1 MPIVDLYSPLP
12 ELEPGAL
19 AGFLA
24 DLISNNPTVDWTSVF
39 SLLRG
44 SLYVDAP
51 GGKTLIAILRD
62 RSTII
67 HMNDETL
74 VYLTPDAAKFDASL
88 LGVDLHIV

>member
-1 MPIVDLYSPLP
+1 MPVVDLYSPLP

-24 DLISNNPTVDWTSVF
+24 DLISNHPTVDWATVL

-44 SLYVDAP
+44 SIYVDGP

-62 RSTII
+62 RSTLI
-67 HMNDETL
+67 HMNDESI
-74 VYLTPDAAKFDASL
+74 VYLSPAAAKHDAAL
-88 LGVDLHIV
+88 LGVDLHII